1 MKRVGKP
8 VFFIVA
14 LLIVAFTALTFFG
27 IQTQYGDNKTV
38 YIKGLDN
45 IRWGIVLKVAVDGL
59 LFQHRRLP
67 RKM

>member
-38 YIKGLDN
+38 YIKGHGN
-45 IRWGIVLKVAVDGL
+45 IRWGN
-59 LFQHRRLP
+59 
-67 RKM
+67 